1 MKGTEMN
8 AKLIGV
14 DEVCEQLNVSRA
26 YAYKVIRRLNAE
38 MQGNGCLVVPG
49 KVSRS
54 FFEER
59 FFGAEN
65 HDAGGKSEPAAEKGG
80 RNVG

>member
-1 MKGTEMN
+1 MN

-26 YAYKVIRRLNAE
+26 YAYKVIRKLNAE
-38 MQGNGCLVVPG
+38 MQGNGCLVVPE

-59 FFGAEN
+59 FFGAEGR
-65 HDAGGKSEPAAEKGG
+65 DASSKAEPEAGKGG

>member
-1 MKGTEMN
+1 MN

-26 YAYKVIRRLNAE
+26 YAYKVIRKLNAE

-59 FFGAEN
+59 FFGGEGGAEGR
-65 HDAGGKSEPAAEKGG
+65 DASSKAEPEAGKGG

>member
-1 MKGTEMN
+1 M
-8 AKLIGV
+8 
-14 DEVCEQLNVSRA
+14 CEQLNVSRA
-26 YAYKVIRRLNAE
+26 YAYKVIRKLNAE

-49 KVSRS
+49 KASRS

-59 FFGAEN
+59 FFGAEGR
-65 HDAGGKSEPAAEKGG
+65 DASSKAEPEAGKGG